1 MSHKYAYFSIIFV
14 DNNNVAVLRQPA
26 RGQTL
31 LSKAINSG
39 SPTSSEMLV
48 IGVLSKCSFVV
59 DKIDVVSI
67 KV

>member
-1 MSHKYAYFSIIFV
+1 ML
-14 DNNNVAVLRQPA
+14 AVSRQSA

-48 IGVLSKCSFVV
+48 IGVLSRCSFVV
-59 DKIDVVSI
+59 DKIDVVSNT
-67 KV
+67 V